1 MAANN
6 YLLTRV
12 QDDLYGA
19 DVRESGLF
27 LPYTRADERGLARN
41 TMHWAVNTVV
51 ADHAYGRFNLD
62 AAGGL
67 KGRFV
72 IICKPEGMPAAAG
85 VGQVDTWYRLA
96 TVAGGRRGLSVGH
109 DVTIVAPTDA
119 QIPDGVKVVRY
130 AGGLAERDAAVH
142 AVFKQQAVE
151 YEPSGMRGWTGAA
164 GNWDGIEKD
173 LVARSRN
180 QAVVGSHDRS
190 VDESIEKV
198 DFQWAVDMLRTERL
212 YEQASGAQIP
222 VAEEVATRLA
232 AALRDVDSLKKS
244 VSDEE
249 WGRIGGFYEARVQQ
263 WAEQVEQC
271 RSMEAEWLRQITNDQ
286 LPPPLPE
293 EEGAAAMQALQRFRA
308 GRVVAGLESLAPAS
322 AKFAA
327 AVEGALAERPDQVNM
342 QAVADPFVALY
353 KTFSE
358 AQEAARSVGM
368 IDAQTDSALRSVMAS
383 LKKEYR
389 EELEKV
395 EASIEKLR
403 GQEATQLQEFCV
415 AAMQRVDRLQMFWR
429 KAFDDYSSRA
439 PSMAPV

>member
-1 MAANN
+1 MAASN

-151 YEPSGMRGWTGAA
+151 YEPSGMRGWTGAG

-180 QAVVGSHDRS
+180 QAVVGSHDGS

-212 YEQASGAQIP
+212 YQQASGAQIP

-249 WGRIGGFYEARVQQ
+249 WGRIGGFYEARVKQ
-263 WAEQVEQC
+263 WEEQVGQC
-271 RSMEAEWLRQITNDQ
+271 RTMEAEWVQQIANDQ

-293 EEGAAAMQALQRFRA
+293 EEGATAMQALQR
-308 GRVVAGLESLAPAS
+308 
-322 AKFAA
+322 
-327 AVEGALAERPDQVNM
+327 
-342 QAVADPFVALY
+342 
-353 KTFSE
+353 
-358 AQEAARSVGM
+358 
-368 IDAQTDSALRSVMAS
+368 
-383 LKKEYR
+383 
-389 EELEKV
+389 
-395 EASIEKLR
+395 
-403 GQEATQLQEFCV
+403 
-415 AAMQRVDRLQMFWR
+415 
-429 KAFDDYSSRA
+429 
-439 PSMAPV
+439 